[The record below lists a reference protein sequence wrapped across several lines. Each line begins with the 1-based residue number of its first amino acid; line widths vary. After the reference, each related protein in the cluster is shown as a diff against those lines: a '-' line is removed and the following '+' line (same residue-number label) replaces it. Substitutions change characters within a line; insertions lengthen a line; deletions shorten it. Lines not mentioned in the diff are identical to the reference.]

1 MAAASVKLLGAGT
14 RTTFVKEG
22 REIALRDPDKAP
34 SDAQL
39 AILNKRGALA
49 IVKPGQTEP
58 ITKGEASAAL
68 DATS

>member
-1 MAAASVKLLGAGT
+1 MAAVKVNLLQAGT
-14 RTTFVKEG
+14 RTTFSKEG
-22 REIALRDPDKAP
+22 REIELRNPDGAP

-68 DATS
+68 DATK